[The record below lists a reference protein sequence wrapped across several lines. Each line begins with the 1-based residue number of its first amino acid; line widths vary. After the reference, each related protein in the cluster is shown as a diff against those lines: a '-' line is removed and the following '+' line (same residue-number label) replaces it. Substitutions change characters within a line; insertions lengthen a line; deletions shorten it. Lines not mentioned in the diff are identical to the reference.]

1 MVPGS
6 VALETLRLYRDI
18 AQTRSFSQG
27 AQLNGVSQSSA
38 SQQIQE
44 LERTLMIALLDR
56 STRPLSVTE
65 AGKLY
70 LEFCKDVLRR
80 DEEFHA
86 ALDRLKSEVDGTVRV
101 AAIYSVGLSEM
112 ADLER
117 EFSRRYPGA
126 KLEVEYLRPEK
137 VYEAVVSDH
146 ADLGL
151 ISYAEPTREATV
163 LPWREEEMV
172 VAVAP
177 SHPLARWTGVHAHE
191 LEGLDFVAFDE
202 DLPIRRDIDRFLKE
216 HEVTVQVTVHFDN
229 LQMMKEAVA
238 HGAGVSI
245 MPARVM
251 RTEIAQGRL
260 LPVRLVPST
269 LFRPVRIVHRKRKR
283 FNRATEAF
291 LELLQAPV
299 PTDAESFVGATQ
311 RSAE

>member
-1 MVPGS
+1 MQ
-6 VALETLRLYRDI
+6 TLRLYRDI
-18 AQTRSFSQG
+18 AQSRSFSQG
-27 AQLNGVSQSSA
+27 ANLNGVSQSYA
-38 SQQIQE
+38 SQQIRELEQE
-44 LERTLMIALLDR
+44 LGIALLDR
-56 STRPLSVTE
+56 STRPLSVTD

-70 LEFCKDVLRR
+70 LEFCRDVLRR

-86 ALDRLKSEVDGTVRV
+86 VLDRLKSEVDGTVRI

-112 ADLER
+112 SELER

-126 KLEVEYLRPEK
+126 LLEVEYLRPEK
-137 VYEAVVSDH
+137 VYDAVISDR

-151 ISYAEPTREATV
+151 MSYAEPTRDATV

-177 SHPLARWTGVHAHE
+177 THPLARWTGVDAHE
-191 LEGLDFVAFDE
+191 LQGLDFVAFDE
-202 DLPIRRDIDRFLKE
+202 DLPIRRDIDHFLRD
-216 HEVTVQVTVHFDN
+216 HDVTVEITVHFDN

-251 RTEIAQGRL
+251 RAEIAQGRL
-260 LPVRLVPST
+260 LPVRLIPST

-291 LELLQAPV
+291 LQLLQAPV
-299 PTDAESFVGATQ
+299 PTDAEALVGTAEQ
-311 RSAE
+311 RA

>member
-1 MVPGS
+1 
-6 VALETLRLYRDI
+6 LQILRLFRDI
-18 AQTRSFSQG
+18 AQARSFSQG
-27 AQLNGVSQSSA
+27 AALNAVSQSYA
-38 SQQIQE
+38 SQQIRE
-44 LERTLMIALLDR
+44 VEEDLGISLLDR
-56 STRPLSVTE
+56 GTRPLSVTD

-70 LEFCKDVLRR
+70 LEFCRDVLRR

-86 ALDRLKSEVDGTVRV
+86 ALDRLKSEVDGTVRI

-112 ADLER
+112 SELEH
-117 EFSRRYPGA
+117 EFYRRYPGA
-126 KLEVEYLRPEK
+126 QLEVEYLRPEK
-137 VYEAVVSDH
+137 VYEAVISDR

-151 ISYAEPTREATV
+151 MSYAEPTRDATV

-177 SHPLARWTGVHAHE
+177 SHPLARWTGVDAHE
-191 LEGLDFVAFDE
+191 LQGLDFVAFDE
-202 DLPIRRDIDRFLKE
+202 DLPIRRDIDRFLRDHDVSVE
-216 HEVTVQVTVHFDN
+216 ITVHFDN

-251 RTEIAQGRL
+251 RAEIAQGRL
-260 LPVRLVPST
+260 LPVRLIPST

-291 LELLQAPV
+291 LQLLQAPV
-299 PTDAESFVGATQ
+299 PTDAEALVGTAEQ
-311 RSAE
+311 RA

>member
-1 MVPGS
+1 
-6 VALETLRLYRDI
+6 LFRDI
-18 AQTRSFSQG
+18 AQARSFSQG
-27 AQLNGVSQSSA
+27 AALNAVSQSYA
-38 SQQIQE
+38 SQQIRE
-44 LERTLMIALLDR
+44 VEEDLGISLLDR
-56 STRPLSVTE
+56 GTRPLSVTD

-70 LEFCKDVLRR
+70 LEFCRDVLRR

-86 ALDRLKSEVDGTVRV
+86 ALDRLKSEVDGTVRI

-112 ADLER
+112 SELEH
-117 EFSRRYPGA
+117 EFYRRYPGA
-126 KLEVEYLRPEK
+126 QLEVEYLRPEK
-137 VYEAVVSDH
+137 VYEAVISDR

-151 ISYAEPTREATV
+151 MSYAEPTRDATV

-177 SHPLARWTGVHAHE
+177 SHPLARWTGVDAHE
-191 LEGLDFVAFDE
+191 LQGLDFVAFDE
-202 DLPIRRDIDRFLKE
+202 DLPIRRDIDRFLRD
-216 HEVTVQVTVHFDN
+216 HDVTVEITVHFDN

-251 RTEIAQGRL
+251 RAEIAQGRL
-260 LPVRLVPST
+260 LPVRLIPST

-291 LELLQAPV
+291 LQLLQAPV
-299 PTDAESFVGATQ
+299 PTDAEALVGTAEQ
-311 RSAE
+311 RA

>member
-1 MVPGS
+1 M
-6 VALETLRLYRDI
+6 ETLRLYRDI
-18 AQTRSFSQG
+18 AQSRSFSQG
-27 AQLNGVSQSSA
+27 AHLNDVSQSYA
-38 SQQIQE
+38 SQHIRD
-44 LERTLMIALLDR
+44 LERNLGIALFDR

-70 LEFCKDVLRR
+70 LEFCRDVLRR
-80 DEEFHA
+80 DEEFRA
-86 ALDRLKSEVDGTVRV
+86 ALDQLKSDVDGTVRV

-112 ADLER
+112 SELER
-117 EFSRRYPGA
+117 EFSRRYPEA
-126 KLEVEYLRPEK
+126 RLEVEYLRPEK
-137 VYEAVVSDH
+137 VYEAVVSDR

-151 ISYAEPTREATV
+151 MSYAEPTREAAV

-177 SHPLARWTGVHAHE
+177 THPLARWTGVNARE
-191 LEGLDFVAFDE
+191 LNGLDFVAFDE
-202 DLPIRRDIDRFLKE
+202 DLPIRRDVDRFLRE
-216 HEVTVQVTVHFDN
+216 QDVNVQVTVHFDN

-251 RTEIAQGRL
+251 REEIARGRL
-260 LPVRLVPST
+260 LPVRLIPST
-269 LFRPVRIVHRKRKR
+269 LFRPVRIVHRRRKR

-299 PTDAESFVGATQ
+299 PTEAEALVGDGK
-311 RSAE
+311 